1 MKNTYHFR
9 LLFLGLHGVTLNQYL
24 SVYQAKYV
32 THPSIFTILHMLI
45 TAHIQ
50 KMGKVLFSQVCVCS
64 HGKRG
69 ASQSSP
75 TPRVSM
81 SFPEGISVTGPRS
94 LPGGGWALQA

>member
-32 THPSIFTILHMLI
+32 THPSIFTILHTLI
-45 TAHIQ
+45 TARIQ

-64 HGKRG
+64 HGKRKG
-69 ASQSSP
+69 GGSQSSP
-75 TPRVSM
+75 TPRVFM
-81 SFPEGISVTGPRS
+81 F
-94 LPGGGWALQA
+94 LPGGGRVLQAQAERYPSPR